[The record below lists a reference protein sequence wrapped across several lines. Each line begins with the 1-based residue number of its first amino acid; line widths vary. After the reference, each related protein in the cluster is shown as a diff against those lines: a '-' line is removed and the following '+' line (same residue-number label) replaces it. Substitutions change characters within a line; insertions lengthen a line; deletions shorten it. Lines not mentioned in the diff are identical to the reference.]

1 MGSLINKRSA
11 QGRTDGVAVVA
22 GYVGEMALGA
32 AVLRSGSGGFA
43 YSVRSTTLP
52 TTGALDLVQFS
63 ANKGVYL
70 ICVNG
75 DVYQTSGSTRDFT
88 GSLKVG
94 GSAVS
99 LATVHSIA
107 TGLRQRINF
116 VCPVVISADST
127 GVSFVGTLSGV
138 TADAAAWEMFAVR
151 IA

>member
-11 QGRTDGVAVVA
+11 QGRTDGVAVPA

-75 DVYQTSGSTRDFT
+75 DVYQASGSTRDFT
-88 GSLKVG
+88 GSLQVG

-116 VCPVVISADST
+116 ICPVVISADST